1 MNFEISAPRVVQ
13 GIVSRLEDAGFET
26 WTVGG
31 AVRDA
36 VRGSPGAH
44 EDWDL
49 TTRATPT
56 EVRRLFPRTV
66 PLGIEYGTVGV
77 FGGDGILYEV
87 TTFRHDVLTYGRKA
101 VVAFAESLE
110 EDLARRDF
118 TVNAIAWHPNL
129 EELRDPHGGIK
140 DLEDGIL
147 RAVGCAEE
155 RFQEDYL
162 RVLRGLRFAGT
173 LGLEI
178 HDDTWRGLVDA
189 VPGLSGLSM
198 ERVREELMKV
208 LGGPVPSRALRLY
221 ERSGALAQI
230 LPELNEALTNDA
242 LDTVDAL
249 SRHRPVLRVAALV
262 LFGLGRD
269 SPATVSRLLVRL
281 RFSNAEADRILAA
294 MTGGFAPPSHF
305 LREARARR
313 QWVATARPE
322 GVRDAFRIWLAAV
335 RAGLDRADAGAVVRV
350 IAEVRRDL
358 HAGVPVSVGGLA
370 IAGRDLVALGW
381 LPGPGIGSTLRA
393 LLEAVWEDPSVNER
407 AALMRLVAEMA
418 PKGPAS

>member
-1 MNFEISAPRVVQ
+1 MNFEVCAPRAVQ

-36 VRGSPGAH
+36 VRGSPGAR

-49 TTRATPT
+49 ATRATPT

-77 FGGDGILYEV
+77 FGADGTLYEV

-101 VVAFAESLE
+101 VVAFAETLE

-118 TVNAIAWHPNL
+118 TVNAIAWHPNRR
-129 EELRDPHGGIK
+129 ELRDPHDGKK

-147 RAVGCAEE
+147 RAVGCASE
-155 RFQEDYL
+155 RFREDYL

-178 HDDTWRGLVDA
+178 HNDTWNGLVDA
-189 VPGLSGLSM
+189 VPGLAGLSM

-208 LGGPVPSRALRLY
+208 LGGPTPSRALGLY
-221 ERSGALAQI
+221 ERSGALARI
-230 LPELNEALTNDA
+230 LPELSEALTKDA

-249 SRHRPVLRVAALV
+249 GRRRPVLRVAALL
-262 LFGLGRD
+262 LFGLRTV
-269 SPATVSRLLVRL
+269 SRATVSRLLVRL
-281 RFSNAEADRILAA
+281 RFSNAEADRIHAA
-294 MTGGFAPPSHF
+294 MSGGLAPPSH
-305 LREARARR
+305 LMSDPRARR
-313 QWVATARPE
+313 RWVAMVRPN
-322 GVRDAFRIWLAAV
+322 GVRDVFHIWLAAA
-335 RAGLDRADAGAVVRV
+335 RAEPDRMDASEVVRV

-381 LPGPGIGSTLRA
+381 SPGPGIGSALRA
-393 LLEAVWEDPSVNER
+393 LLEAVWEDPSLNDR
-407 AALMRLVAEMA
+407 AALMRMVAEMA
-418 PKGPAS
+418 PPGAAS